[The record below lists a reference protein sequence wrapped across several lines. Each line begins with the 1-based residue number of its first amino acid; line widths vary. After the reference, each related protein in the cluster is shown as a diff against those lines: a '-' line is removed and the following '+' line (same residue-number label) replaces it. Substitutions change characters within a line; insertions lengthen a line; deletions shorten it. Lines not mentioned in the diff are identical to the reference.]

1 LENNN
6 FINYNA
12 HPIYVVIYVFA
23 LAIERIKMSMVL
35 TQVYLET
42 AQKKALTAHAK
53 RSGRKVAEVMR
64 DAVDAAL
71 LGVTA
76 DDLKLLDEAS
86 LKASAFIGEIRTD
99 LADNSKEHKA
109 FMREIEKLRKTA

>member
-1 LENNN
+1 
-6 FINYNA
+6 
-12 HPIYVVIYVFA
+12 
-23 LAIERIKMSMVL
+23 MSMVL

-42 AQKKALTAHAK
+42 TQKKALAAHAK
-53 RSGRKVAEVMR
+53 RNGRKVAEIMR

-86 LKASAFIGEIRTD
+86 RKASTFIAEIRED
-99 LADNSKEHKA
+99 LASNSKDHKA
-109 FMREIEKLRKTA
+109 FMREMAKLQKAA

>member
-1 LENNN
+1 
-6 FINYNA
+6 
-12 HPIYVVIYVFA
+12 
-23 LAIERIKMSMVL
+23 MSMVL

-71 LGVTA
+71 LGVTT
-76 DDLKLLDEAS
+76 DELRLLDEAS
-86 LKASAFIGEIRTD
+86 LKAGEFIDAMRTD
-99 LADNSKEHKA
+99 LATNTKDHKS
-109 FMREIEKLRKTA
+109 FMREIAKLRKVA